1 MAEKKTNGTNRV
13 HKGRTT
19 LAYVVLIILSFLCL
33 FFFYVLLVNATRN
46 HFQIQ
51 KGFSFV
57 PGKSLV
63 RNLKA
68 VLNDANI
75 PVLSPFIQSNLNS
88 RFFFHGVSFTLA
100 RGSGGGSHSVTDGVD
115 TVSRQSRNQD

>member
-46 HFQIQ
+46 
-51 KGFSFV
+51 
-57 PGKSLV
+57 
-63 RNLKA
+63 
-68 VLNDANI
+68 
-75 PVLSPFIQSNLNS
+75 
-88 RFFFHGVSFTLA
+88 T
-100 RGSGGGSHSVTDGVD
+100 
-115 TVSRQSRNQD
+115 